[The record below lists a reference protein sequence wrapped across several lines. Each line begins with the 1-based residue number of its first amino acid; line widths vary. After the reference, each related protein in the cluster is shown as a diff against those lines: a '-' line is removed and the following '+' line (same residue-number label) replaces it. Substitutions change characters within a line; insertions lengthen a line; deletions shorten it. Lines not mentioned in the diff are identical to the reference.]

1 MNKFTKLA
9 ADLRAA
15 KALIATPATWTKN
28 QYAKDSDGRHVH
40 VDSEFAVCYCSIGAV
55 IKATKAESRD
65 DVRRALD
72 DAVEEC
78 ESIVELND
86 SHTHDEVMGVWHKAI
101 ATAEANAVVLN
112 LEMAKE
118 KIILESS
125 WTKGGYAT
133 DIKGN
138 AVDTT
143 DASAACFCA
152 FGAIEVVS
160 AKPHQMI
167 ATRQISEEPEYKFLD
182 EATVAVYSDYDFE
195 KYGESAAG
203 YNDAPTTTHADILAL
218 FDAAIVLAKAAV

>member
-55 IKATKAESRD
+55 IKATKAESRN
-65 DVRRALD
+65 DVWQALD

-86 SHTHDEVMGVWHKAI
+86 SHTHAEVMGVWNKAI

-112 LEMAKE
+112 LEMAKD
-118 KIILESS
+118 KIAIEDN
-125 WTKGGYAT
+125 WIKGNYAT
-133 DIKGN
+133 DINGD

-143 DASAACFCA
+143 SVSATCFCA

-160 AKPHQMI
+160 AKPHQELY
-167 ATRQISEEPEYKFLD
+167 TRTFSKEPEYEFLD
-182 EATVAVYSDYDFE
+182 KAAISLWHTYDYE
-195 KYGESAAG
+195 EYGNNAAG
-203 YNDAPTTTHADILAL
+203 YNDAPTTTHANILAL

>member
-1 MNKFTKLA
+1 MNEFTKLA

-15 KALIATPATWTKN
+15 KALIAAPATWTQGN
-28 QYAKDSDGRHVH
+28 YALDQDEQPVRA
-40 VDSEFAVCYCSIGAV
+40 DDPDAVCFCSIGAIECLSKNV
-55 IKATKAESRD
+55 DSWQQRG
-65 DVRRALD
+65 ALK
-72 DAVEEC
+72 DAVPIGS
-78 ESIVELND
+78 SIISFND
-86 SHTHDEVMGVWHKAI
+86 SHTHAEVMGVWNKAI

-118 KIILESS
+118 KIALKNS

-133 DIKGN
+133 DIEGN

-152 FGAIEVVS
+152 FGAIEVVT

-167 ATRQISEEPEYKFLD
+167 ATRQISEEPEYKFLN
-182 EATVAVYSDYDFE
+182 EATIAVYSDYDFE
-195 KYGESAAG
+195 AYGESAAG